1 MTPYQAF
8 IADKR
13 REALSEGKDAAL
25 ESIMR
30 DVESILSGD
39 QNFPTLWW
47 AIQDKA
53 RIAAGFSPKRYWQER
68 DFDD

>member
-1 MTPYQAF
+1 MITPYQAF
-8 IADKR
+8 AADPR

-39 QNFPTLWW
+39 ANFPTLWW
-47 AIQDKA
+47 HLADKA
-53 RIAAGFSPKRYWQER
+53 RIAAGFAPRMNWEEQL
-68 DFDD
+68 